1 MDSAVQDSTPLQ
13 HPAPKH
19 LELRALVSE
28 PLCHVVHDVRHRKHH
43 EPHIKHQNDLQ
54 RNIIN
59 QLFHTAIPK
68 TSFPVVSSQSL
79 FFAPLKHHRID
90 TSNPRDL
97 PLWPCRADCWRPS
110 PPARYVVSLPR
121 PPASQNFLKEHWK
134 MGIYIWTCSHSKK
147 TSDEDVEWRNG
158 ENVLK
163 SIVVAFWSYN
173 LIINPTKIWH
183 FASEHV
189 AENEKTKARLWSS
202 SETWPKRWFNN
213 SHRSKMSHSQPS
225 QSIFKRSM
233 APKPS
238 DAKISSD
245 GNLESREIYGKW
257 CWIRD
262 FGIWDFNDKHPNI
275 PKYHPTWSRR
285 STKPTTSL
293 VLGGN

>member
-1 MDSAVQDSTPLQ
+1 
-13 HPAPKH
+13 
-19 LELRALVSE
+19 
-28 PLCHVVHDVRHRKHH
+28 
-43 EPHIKHQNDLQ
+43 
-54 RNIIN
+54 
-59 QLFHTAIPK
+59 
-68 TSFPVVSSQSL
+68 
-79 FFAPLKHHRID
+79 
-90 TSNPRDL
+90 
-97 PLWPCRADCWRPS
+97 
-110 PPARYVVSLPR
+110 
-121 PPASQNFLKEHWK
+121 
-134 MGIYIWTCSHSKK
+134 MG
-147 TSDEDVEWRNG
+147 WRNG

-285 STKPTTSL
+285 STKPANYGKQQHSASCFFSQGTRGKWWKMYLLQTHYLSIYFRHLCWVIRLYTLRHSILQSMVGWTPCSHHFPRNLAIDLVVNSFKIIYLHLTHRPRATRPSRFAHVSCLTSHI
-293 VLGGN
+293 VHHIIPSGEHTKSYWKWPSRNSGFSH